1 MAVHRCH
8 SRGAYSGSHIVPQ
21 LPLEANHRRKQ
32 RCQSLVDG
40 ETSPLTHRTMES
52 VRSAFHAQLATVM
65 DSLLAAAVCEIAKIF
80 EGSLCEQQAELVQK
94 TEEISVLRGKLEKV
108 ERRQKVKGGGS
119 EEGEMPSGDRE
130 GGLRQQTP
138 MGSGL
143 NVGKDV
149 SSQSDPV
156 EGLNQ
161 SLGGLKEEVT
171 GQDGASV
178 KHERAGSRPTLGSV
192 TVQAPEGGLPAVD
205 QRHIDTLS
213 VTQAKAKLSHWDQ
226 VSRSADHRPLQ
237 DQDSAP
243 FLSISQSGR
252 CSPRPDPS
260 LAQPGEWLPGLDA
273 ARGGVSGLENLQ
285 ADGTSCSG
293 PASSSTGTDASCFR
307 PGFGSDETS
316 NEDDD
321 SAFPFLDQE
330 PENQNSNQNSVQS
343 QSVGQRAARQL
354 QTQAPSGESPWRPRD
369 DRGGRGPINHTRRV
383 TTFGNRDP
391 LRPQSNSQSLTLRH
405 TNTLSHPAAP
415 GGGNGRPYTCPYC
428 TKCFTYPSH
437 QRRHLLRHTGV
448 RLHPCQFCDKSF
460 LTPSELTVHTRT
472 HTGERPFGCSQC
484 GKRFARSG
492 NLRAHQRDVHMG
504 KRPFACTECGKRFA
518 HRGNLRVHNH
528 RVHQGDPYYVDDQ
541 QEPEMG
547 PNPI

>member
-8 SRGAYSGSHIVPQ
+8 SRGVYSGNHIVPQ

-32 RCQSLVDG
+32 RCQSVADIK
-40 ETSPLTHRTMES
+40 TSSLKQRTMES

-80 EGSLCEQQAELVQK
+80 EGSLCEQQAELAQK
-94 TEEISVLRGKLEKV
+94 TEEISILRGKLEKV
-108 ERRQKVKGGGS
+108 ERRQKAKGGGS
-119 EEGEMPSGDRE
+119 EEGELSSGDRD
-130 GGLRQQTP
+130 GSLRQQTLT
-138 MGSGL
+138 GSGL

-156 EGLNQ
+156 DGL
-161 SLGGLKEEVT
+161 SGLKEEVT

-192 TVQAPEGGLPAVD
+192 AVQAPEGSLSAVD
-205 QRHIDTLS
+205 QRQIDTLS
-213 VTQAKAKLSHWDQ
+213 ATQAKAKLSHWDQ
-226 VSRSADHRPLQ
+226 GSRSTDHRPLQ
-237 DQDSAP
+237 DQASTP

-252 CSPRPDPS
+252 CSPRPNPS
-260 LAQPGEWLPGLDA
+260 LAQPEEWLPGLDA
-273 ARGGVSGLENLQ
+273 TRGGVSGLENLQ

-293 PASSSTGTDASCFR
+293 PASSSTGTDAPCFR

-321 SAFPFLDQE
+321 SSFPFLDQE
-330 PENQNSNQNSVQS
+330 PENQNSNQNSVRGQG
-343 QSVGQRAARQL
+343 VGQRGSRQV
-354 QTQAPSGESPWRPRD
+354 QPQAPSGESAWRPRD
-369 DRGGRGPINHTRRV
+369 DRGGRGPVNHTRRV

-391 LRPQSNSQSLTLRH
+391 LRPQSNSHSLTLRH

-472 HTGERPFGCSQC
+472 HTGERPFGCAQC

-528 RVHQGDPYYVDDQ
+528 RVHQGDPYYMDDQ
-541 QEPEMG
+541 QEPDMG

>member
-1 MAVHRCH
+1 
-8 SRGAYSGSHIVPQ
+8 
-21 LPLEANHRRKQ
+21 
-32 RCQSLVDG
+32 
-40 ETSPLTHRTMES
+40 MES

-80 EGSLCEQQAELVQK
+80 ENSLCEQQAELAQK
-94 TEEISVLRGKLEKV
+94 GEEISMLRAKLEKA
-108 ERRQKVKGGGS
+108 ERRVKGRCGGGGVEEES
-119 EEGEMPSGDRE
+119 ETSTGEREGESCP
-130 GGLRQQTP
+130 RQQTVTAAA
-138 MGSGL
+138 MIM
-143 NVGKDV
+143 GKDV

-156 EGLNQ
+156 EGLGQ
-161 SLGGLKEEVT
+161 SLRRLKEET
-171 GQDGASV
+171 TSQDGASV

-192 TVQAPEGGLPAVD
+192 AVQAPEPSLAAGE
-205 QRHIDTLS
+205 QRQLDPLS
-213 VTQAKAKLSHWDQ
+213 ATQAKAKLSHWDQ
-226 VSRSADHRPLQ
+226 GSRSADQRPLQ
-237 DQDSAP
+237 GQASTP

-260 LAQPGEWLPGLDA
+260 LTQPGEWLPGLDA
-273 ARGGVSGLENLQ
+273 SRGGVSALENLQ
-285 ADGTSCSG
+285 TEGTSCSG
-293 PASSSTGTDASCFR
+293 PASSSTGTDTPCFR

-321 SAFPFLDQE
+321 SSFPFLDQE
-330 PENQNSNQNSVQS
+330 PENQNSNQNSVQG
-343 QSVGQRAARQL
+343 QVAGQRETRQDPSQAQSAA
-354 QTQAPSGESPWRPRD
+354 SSWRPRD
-369 DRGGRGPINHTRRV
+369 DRAGRGPVPHTRRV
-383 TTFGNRDP
+383 ASFTNRDP
-391 LRPQSNSQSLTLRH
+391 LRPQSNTQSHTLRH
-405 TNTLSHPAAP
+405 TNALTHPPAP

-472 HTGERPFGCSQC
+472 HTGERPFGCAQC

-528 RVHQGDPYYVDDQ
+528 RVHQGDPYYMEDQ

-547 PNPI
+547 QNPI

>member
-8 SRGAYSGSHIVPQ
+8 GRGVYSGSHVVRL

-32 RCQSLVDG
+32 QWQPAVVIKTAS
-40 ETSPLTHRTMES
+40 TKQRTMES

-80 EGSLCEQQAELVQK
+80 ESSLCEQQAELAQK
-94 TEEISVLRGKLEKV
+94 TEELSILRCKLEKV
-108 ERRQKVKGGGS
+108 ERRQKAKGGGS
-119 EEGEMPSGDRE
+119 EEGEMSSGDRE
-130 GGLRQQTP
+130 GSLRQQTLT
-138 MGSGL
+138 GS
-143 NVGKDV
+143 
-149 SSQSDPV
+149 V
-156 EGLNQ
+156 EGVSQ
-161 SLGGLKEEVT
+161 SLGKLKEEVK

-178 KHERAGSRPTLGSV
+178 KHERAGSRPGLGSF
-192 TVQAPEGGLPAVD
+192 TAQAPERSLAAGDEV
-205 QRHIDTLS
+205 QIDTLTA
-213 VTQAKAKLSHWDQ
+213 TQAKTKLSHWDQ
-226 VSRSADHRPLQ
+226 SSRGADHRPLQ
-237 DQDSAP
+237 DQASAP

-260 LAQPGEWLPGLDA
+260 LAQPGEWLPGLDTT
-273 ARGGVSGLENLQ
+273 RGGVSSLENLQ
-285 ADGTSCSG
+285 ADTTSCTG
-293 PASSSTGTDASCFR
+293 AASSSSGTDAPCFR

-321 SAFPFLDQE
+321 NSFPFLDQE
-330 PENQNSNQNSVQS
+330 PENQNSNQNAERGAQQDQS
-343 QSVGQRAARQL
+343 Q
-354 QTQAPSGESPWRPRD
+354 APPGESLWRPRD
-369 DRGGRGPINHTRRV
+369 ERGGRASMNNTRRV
-383 TTFGNRDP
+383 TNFGNRDP
-391 LRPQSNSQSLTLRH
+391 LRPQSNTQLLTLRH
-405 TNTLSHPAAP
+405 TNALSHNPASS
-415 GGGNGRPYTCPYC
+415 GGNGRPYTCPYC

-448 RLHPCQFCDKSF
+448 RLHPCQFCEKSF

-472 HTGERPFGCSQC
+472 HTGERPFGCAQC

-528 RVHQGDPYYVDDQ
+528 RVHQGDPYYMDNQ
-541 QEPEMG
+541 QEPDIV

>member
-1 MAVHRCH
+1 
-8 SRGAYSGSHIVPQ
+8 
-21 LPLEANHRRKQ
+21 
-32 RCQSLVDG
+32 
-40 ETSPLTHRTMES
+40 MES

-80 EGSLCEQQAELVQK
+80 EGSLCEQQAELAQK
-94 TEEISVLRGKLEKV
+94 TEEISILRGKLEKV
-108 ERRQKVKGGGS
+108 ERRQKAKGGGS
-119 EEGEMPSGDRE
+119 EEGEMPSGDRD
-130 GGLRQQTP
+130 GSLRHQTLTGP
-138 MGSGL
+138 GL
-143 NVGKDV
+143 NVAKDV
-149 SSQSDPV
+149 SSSHSDPV
-156 EGLNQ
+156 DGLSQ
-161 SLGGLKEEVT
+161 SLSELKEEVT

-178 KHERAGSRPTLGSV
+178 KHERAGSRPILASV
-192 TVQAPEGGLPAVD
+192 AGQAQERCLATVD
-205 QRHIDTLS
+205 QRQIDTQS
-213 VTQAKAKLSHWDQ
+213 ATQAKAKLSHWDQ
-226 VSRSADHRPLQ
+226 GSHGADHRPLQ
-237 DQDSAP
+237 DQASTP

-273 ARGGVSGLENLQ
+273 SRGEVSGLENLQ
-285 ADGTSCSG
+285 ADGSG
-293 PASSSTGTDASCFR
+293 PASSSTGTPCFR

-321 SAFPFLDQE
+321 SSFPFLDQE
-330 PENQNSNQNSVQS
+330 PENQNSNQNSVQGH
-343 QSVGQRAARQL
+343 SVGQRGARQL
-354 QTQAPSGESPWRPRD
+354 QPQAPSGESPWRPRD

-405 TNTLSHPAAP
+405 TNTLSHPVAP

-472 HTGERPFGCSQC
+472 HTGERPFGCAQC

-528 RVHQGDPYYVDDQ
+528 RVHQGDPYYMDDQ
-541 QEPEMG
+541 QESDMG

>member
-1 MAVHRCH
+1 MAVYRCQG
-8 SRGAYSGSHIVPQ
+8 RGVYSGSNIVCL
-21 LPLEANHRRKQ
+21 LPLEANLRRKQ
-32 RCQSLVDG
+32 RCQSVVG
-40 ETSPLTHRTMES
+40 VKTVPAKQRIMES
-52 VRSAFHAQLATVM
+52 ARSAFHAQLATVM

-80 EGSLCEQQAELVQK
+80 ESSLCEQQAELAQK
-94 TEEISVLRGKLEKV
+94 TEEISILRCKLEKV
-108 ERRQKVKGGGS
+108 ERRQKAKGGGS
-119 EEGEMPSGDRE
+119 EEGEMSSGDRE
-130 GGLRQQTP
+130 GNLRQQTLT
-138 MGSGL
+138 GSGL

-149 SSQSDPV
+149 SSHSDPV
-156 EGLNQ
+156 EGNSQNLNR
-161 SLGGLKEEVT
+161 LKEEVT

-178 KHERAGSRPTLGSV
+178 KHERAGLRSTLGSV
-192 TVQAPEGGLPAVD
+192 TVLAPEGSLAAGD
-205 QRHIDTLS
+205 QRQIDALPT
-213 VTQAKAKLSHWDQ
+213 TQAKTKLSHWNQ
-226 VSRSADHRPLQ
+226 SSRSADQRSLQ
-237 DQDSAP
+237 DQASTP

-273 ARGGVSGLENLQ
+273 TRGGVSGLENLQ

-293 PASSSTGTDASCFR
+293 PASGSTGTDAPCFR
-307 PGFGSDETS
+307 PSFGSDDTS

-321 SAFPFLDQE
+321 SSFPFLDQE
-330 PENQNSNQNSVQS
+330 PENQNANQNAVQD
-343 QSVGQRAARQL
+343 QGVGQRGARQD
-354 QTQAPSGESPWRPRD
+354 QPQSPTGESPWRPRD
-369 DRGGRGPINHTRRV
+369 DRVARSPINHTRRV
-383 TTFGNRDP
+383 ANFSSRDP

-405 TNTLSHPAAP
+405 TNTLSHPPAP

-472 HTGERPFGCSQC
+472 HTGERPFGCAQC

-528 RVHQGDPYYVDDQ
+528 RVHQGDPYYMDDQ
-541 QEPEMG
+541 QEPDIG

>member
-1 MAVHRCH
+1 
-8 SRGAYSGSHIVPQ
+8 
-21 LPLEANHRRKQ
+21 
-32 RCQSLVDG
+32 
-40 ETSPLTHRTMES
+40 MES

-80 EGSLCEQQAELVQK
+80 ESSLCEQQAELAQK
-94 TEEISVLRGKLEKV
+94 TEEISILRGKLEKV
-108 ERRQKVKGGGS
+108 ERRQKAKGGGG
-119 EEGEMPSGDRE
+119 EDGEMSSGDRE
-130 GGLRQQTP
+130 GGLRQQTLT
-138 MGSGL
+138 GSGL
-143 NVGKDV
+143 NMGKDV
-149 SSQSDPV
+149 SSHSDPV
-156 EGLNQ
+156 EGLRQ
-161 SLGGLKEEVT
+161 SVGGLKEEVT

-192 TVQAPEGGLPAVD
+192 AVQVPEGIVAAAD
-205 QRHIDTLS
+205 QRQIDTLS
-213 VTQAKAKLSHWDQ
+213 ATQAKAKLSHWDQ
-226 VSRSADHRPLQ
+226 GSRSADHRSLQ
-237 DQDSAP
+237 DQAPTP

-273 ARGGVSGLENLQ
+273 TRGGVSGLENLQ

-293 PASSSTGTDASCFR
+293 PASSSTGTDAPCFR

-321 SAFPFLDQE
+321 SSFPFLDQE
-330 PENQNSNQNSVQS
+330 PENHNSNQNSVQG
-343 QSVGQRAARQL
+343 QGVGQRASRQV
-354 QTQAPSGESPWRPRD
+354 QPQASSGESPWRPRD
-369 DRGGRGPINHTRRV
+369 DRSGRGPINHTRRV
-383 TTFGNRDP
+383 ATFGNRDP

-405 TNTLSHPAAP
+405 TNTLSHPPAS

-472 HTGERPFGCSQC
+472 HTGERPFGCAQC

-528 RVHQGDPYYVDDQ
+528 RVHQGDPYYMDDQ
-541 QEPEMG
+541 QEPDIG

>member
-1 MAVHRCH
+1 MAVC
-8 SRGAYSGSHIVPQ
+8 GVSHIVPQ

-32 RCQSLVDG
+32 RCQSVVDIK
-40 ETSPLTHRTMES
+40 TSSRKQRTMET

-80 EGSLCEQQAELVQK
+80 ESSLCEQQAELAQK
-94 TEEISVLRGKLEKV
+94 SEEISILRGKLEKV
-108 ERRQKVKGGGS
+108 ERRQKAKGGGG
-119 EEGEMPSGDRE
+119 EEGEMSSGDRD
-130 GGLRQQTP
+130 GGLRQQTLA
-138 MGSGL
+138 GS
-143 NVGKDV
+143 
-149 SSQSDPV
+149 V
-156 EGLNQ
+156 EGNNQ
-161 SLGGLKEEVT
+161 SLSGMKEEVT

-192 TVQAPEGGLPAVD
+192 AVQAPEGSLAAVD
-205 QRHIDTLS
+205 QRQIDTLS
-213 VTQAKAKLSHWDQ
+213 ATQAKAKLSHWDQ
-226 VSRSADHRPLQ
+226 GSRSADHRPLQ
-237 DQDSAP
+237 DQASAP

-260 LAQPGEWLPGLDA
+260 LAQAGEWLPGLDT
-273 ARGGVSGLENLQ
+273 RGGVSGLDNLQ
-285 ADGTSCSG
+285 ADGTGCSG

-321 SAFPFLDQE
+321 SSFPFLDQE
-330 PENQNSNQNSVQS
+330 PENQNSNQNSVQG
-343 QSVGQRAARQL
+343 QAVGQRGARQV
-354 QTQAPSGESPWRPRD
+354 QPQAPPGESSWRPRD
-369 DRGGRGPINHTRRV
+369 DRVGRGPINHTRRV
-383 TTFGNRDP
+383 TSFGNRDP

-415 GGGNGRPYTCPYC
+415 GGGSGRPYTCPYC

-472 HTGERPFGCSQC
+472 HTGERPFGCAQC

-528 RVHQGDPYYVDDQ
+528 RVHQGDPYYMDEQ
-541 QEPEMG
+541 QEPDMG